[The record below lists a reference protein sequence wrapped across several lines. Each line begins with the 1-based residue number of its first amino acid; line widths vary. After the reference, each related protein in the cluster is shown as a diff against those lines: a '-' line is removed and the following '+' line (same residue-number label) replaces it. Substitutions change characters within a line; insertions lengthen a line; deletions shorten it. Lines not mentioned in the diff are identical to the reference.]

1 MNEKRVTRHSPSW
14 EPMAAF
20 ACFAGSIISLALG
33 FALTTNWV
41 LNANRHPVL
50 HGVGLTLLIIGIPLL
65 ILGGHCLDLLERRAK
80 RSRSQVD
87 APENSRTKPLPV
99 GVMLVGSLL
108 MLHVASTKLR
118 AQQATAIERRDSNN
132 TLNTSAQAR
141 FGDVG

>member
-50 HGVGLTLLIIGIPLL
+50 HGVGLTLLIIGIPIL
-65 ILGGHCLDLLERRAK
+65 ILGGHFLDLMDK
-80 RSRSQVD
+80 KNKKSDQVL
-87 APENSRTKPLPV
+87 PE
-99 GVMLVGSLL
+99 
-108 MLHVASTKLR
+108 
-118 AQQATAIERRDSNN
+118 
-132 TLNTSAQAR
+132 AR
-141 FGDVG
+141 FVTPVTRKKLHSRGVRNF